1 MGATGRDATATF
13 EKNIPRIAERLREG
27 QYGACASTASELTH
41 FSCLLGDKAWVFASE
56 VLEPVF
62 SNMYHMSRHHNLA
75 GEEEKSIRSKLV
87 GAMDGLLDAI
97 TAGDGGRMFAPLAQ
111 MRFDTTTFQM
121 NVWTSQPKIQEG
133 GD

>member
-1 MGATGRDATATF
+1 MGHAPAWPG
-13 EKNIPRIAERLREG
+13 
-27 QYGACASTASELTH
+27 ELTH
-41 FSCLLGDKAWVFASE
+41 FSCLLGDKAWVFTSE
-56 VLEPVF
+56 VLESVF

-87 GAMDGLLDAI
+87 GAMDGLLDAMA
-97 TAGDGGRMFAPLAQ
+97 AGDGGQVFAPLAQ

-121 NVWTSQPKIQEG
+121 SVWTSQPRIREG